1 MLFLSNDDPKSD
13 IQFYINSPGG
23 SVSAGF
29 GIIDTMRFLRC
40 DVATTC
46 IGMAASM
53 GACLLSAGTKG
64 KRAVLQNSQVM
75 LHQPLIGGV
84 LQGPATD
91 LGIEA
96 AHMLRLRDRLYKL
109 MADFTGKAAE
119 QIHRDFDRNKWLFAE
134 EAVEYGCADRVL
146 DRAPEPSSAVD
157 KTTAGMR
164 KNKANVA
171 TDDTNGHRR
180 NERVEIPLSV
190 SSVFLWFQ
198 SRFCRVAPVLTPRT
212 SIFASRSTSLQITNR

>member
-1 MLFLSNDDPKSD
+1 MADNTLIPIVIEKSGRGERAYDIYSRLLKDRIIILGGPVTEDAAAVIIAQLLFLSNDDTKSD

-23 SVSAGF
+23 SVSAGL

-40 DVATTC
+40 AVATTC

-53 GACLLSAGTKG
+53 GACLLAAGSKG
-64 KRAVLQNSQVM
+64 KRSVLPNAQVM

-109 MADFTGKAAE
+109 MADYTGKPAE
-119 QIHRDFDRNKWLFAE
+119 VIHRDFDRNKWLFAE

-146 DRAPEPSSAVD
+146 DRAPDIAPRRLRDEEDEEDD
-157 KTTAGMR
+157 KR
-164 KNKANVA
+164 
-171 TDDTNGHRR
+171 
-180 NERVEIPLSV
+180 
-190 SSVFLWFQ
+190 
-198 SRFCRVAPVLTPRT
+198 
-212 SIFASRSTSLQITNR
+212 

>member
-1 MLFLSNDDPKSD
+1 MNNQLIPIVIEKSGRGERAYDIYSRLLKDRIIILGGPVTDESGNAIIAQMLFLSNDDPKSD

-23 SVSAGF
+23 SVSAGL
-29 GIIDTMRFLRC
+29 GIIDTMRYLRC

-53 GACLLSAGTKG
+53 GACLLAAGTKG
-64 KRAVLQNSQVM
+64 KRACLPNAQVM

-109 MADFTGKAAE
+109 MADYTGKTAE
-119 QIHRDFDRNKWLFAE
+119 IIHRDFDRNKWLFAE
-134 EAVEYGCADRVL
+134 EAVDYGCADRVL
-146 DRAPEPSSAVD
+146 DRAPDMPL
-157 KTTAGMR
+157 R
-164 KNKANVA
+164 P
-171 TDDTNGHRR
+171 RR
-180 NERVEIPLSV
+180 EED
-190 SSVFLWFQ
+190 
-198 SRFCRVAPVLTPRT
+198 AEDEKE
-212 SIFASRSTSLQITNR
+212 

>member
-1 MLFLSNDDPKSD
+1 MDNQLIPIVIEKSGRGERAYDIYSRLLKDRIIILGGVVNDDSANVIIAQMLFLSNDDPKSD

-23 SVSAGF
+23 SVSAGL
-29 GIIDTMRFLRC
+29 GIIDTMKFLRC

-53 GACLLSAGTKG
+53 GACLLAAGTKG
-64 KRAVLQNSQVM
+64 KRAVLENSQVM

-96 AHMLRLRDRLYKL
+96 QHMLRLRDRLYKL
-109 MADFTGKAAE
+109 MAGYTGKTAD

-134 EAVEYGCADRVL
+134 EAVEYGVADRVL
-146 DRAPEPSSAVD
+146 EQAPEAVRRASSL
-157 KTTAGMR
+157 
-164 KNKANVA
+164 
-171 TDDTNGHRR
+171 DDTGD
-180 NERVEIPLSV
+180 EKD
-190 SSVFLWFQ
+190 
-198 SRFCRVAPVLTPRT
+198 
-212 SIFASRSTSLQITNR
+212 

>member
-1 MLFLSNDDPKSD
+1 MSTNTLIPIVIEKSGRGERAYDIYSRLLKDRIILLNGPVMDESAGAIIAQLLFLSNDDPKTD

-23 SVSAGF
+23 SVSAGL
-29 GIIDTMRFLRC
+29 GIIDTMKYLRC

-53 GACLLSAGTKG
+53 GACLLAAGSKG
-64 KRAVLQNSQVM
+64 KRSVLPNSQVM

-96 AHMLRLRDRLYKL
+96 KHMLRLRDRLYKL
-109 MADFTGKAAE
+109 MADYTGKDSE
-119 QIHRDFDRNKWLFAE
+119 TIHRDFDRNKWLFSE

-146 DRAPEPSSAVD
+146 DRAPDTESRRLRDEEADEDDD
-157 KTTAGMR
+157 KR
-164 KNKANVA
+164 
-171 TDDTNGHRR
+171 
-180 NERVEIPLSV
+180 
-190 SSVFLWFQ
+190 
-198 SRFCRVAPVLTPRT
+198 
-212 SIFASRSTSLQITNR
+212 

>member
-1 MLFLSNDDPKSD
+1 MTSNQLIPIVIEKSGRGERAYDIYSRLLKDRIILLGGPVTDDSANIIIAQLLFLSNDDPKSD

-23 SVSAGF
+23 SVSAGL

-53 GACLLSAGTKG
+53 GACLLAAGAKG

-75 LHQPLIGGV
+75 LHQPLIGGG
-84 LQGPATD
+84 LQGTATD

-96 AHMLRLRDRLYKL
+96 AHLLRLRDRLYKL
-109 MADFTGKAAE
+109 MSDFTGKPAE
-119 QIHRDFDRNKWLFAE
+119 TIHRDFDRNKWLFAE

-146 DRAPEPSSAVD
+146 DRAPAALVRRASDDDDNDD
-157 KTTAGMR
+157 K
-164 KNKANVA
+164 
-171 TDDTNGHRR
+171 
-180 NERVEIPLSV
+180 
-190 SSVFLWFQ
+190 
-198 SRFCRVAPVLTPRT
+198 
-212 SIFASRSTSLQITNR
+212 

>member
-1 MLFLSNDDPKSD
+1 MADNQLIPIVIEKSGRGERAYDIYSRLLKDRIIIAGGGISDEIANTIIAQMLFPSNDDPKTD
-13 IQFYINSPGG
+13 IQLYINSPGG
-23 SVSAGF
+23 SVSAGL
-29 GIIDTMRFLRC
+29 GIIDTMKFLRC

-53 GACLLSAGTKG
+53 GACLLAAGTKG

-109 MADFTGKAAE
+109 MSDFTGKPAE
-119 QIHRDFDRNKWLFAE
+119 TIHRDFDRNKWLFVE

-146 DRAPEPSSAVD
+146 DRAPVSLV
-157 KTTAGMR
+157 R
-164 KNKANVA
+164 
-171 TDDTNGHRR
+171 HREEQD
-180 NERVEIPLSV
+180 NDEEK
-190 SSVFLWFQ
+190 
-198 SRFCRVAPVLTPRT
+198 
-212 SIFASRSTSLQITNR
+212 

>member
-1 MLFLSNDDPKSD
+1 MNNNLIPIVIEKSGRGERAYDIYSRLLKDRIIIVGGPITDETANTVIAQMLFLSNDDPRSD
-13 IQFYINSPGG
+13 IQLYINSPGG
-23 SVSAGF
+23 SVSAGL

-46 IGMAASM
+46 IGLAASM
-53 GACLLSAGTKG
+53 AACLLAAGTKG
-64 KRAVLQNSQVM
+64 KRYVLQNSQIM

-96 AHMLRLRDRLYKL
+96 AHMLRLRDRLYRL
-109 MADFTGKAAE
+109 MSDYTGKTQE

-146 DRAPEPSSAVD
+146 DRAPE
-157 KTTAGMR
+157 
-164 KNKANVA
+164 VA
-171 TDDTNGHRR
+171 RRSLDEDDD
-180 NERVEIPLSV
+180 EKD
-190 SSVFLWFQ
+190 
-198 SRFCRVAPVLTPRT
+198 
-212 SIFASRSTSLQITNR
+212 

>member
-1 MLFLSNDDPKSD
+1 
-13 IQFYINSPGG
+13 
-23 SVSAGF
+23 
-29 GIIDTMRFLRC
+29 MRFLRC

-46 IGMAASM
+46 IGLAASM
-53 GACLLSAGTKG
+53 GACLLAAGTKG
-64 KRAVLQNSQVM
+64 KRAVLHNSQVM

-109 MADFTGKAAE
+109 MSSYTGKPAE

-146 DRAPEPSSAVD
+146 DRAPEAAP
-157 KTTAGMR
+157 R
-164 KNKANVA
+164 KVE
-171 TDDTNGHRR
+171 DNGD
-180 NERVEIPLSV
+180 EKD
-190 SSVFLWFQ
+190 
-198 SRFCRVAPVLTPRT
+198 
-212 SIFASRSTSLQITNR
+212 

>member
-1 MLFLSNDDPKSD
+1 MHSNTLVPIVIEKSGRGERAYDIYSRLLKDRIILLNGPVTDDSAGIIIAQMLFLSNDDPKTD

-29 GIIDTMRFLRC
+29 GIIDTMKYLRC

-53 GACLLSAGTKG
+53 GAALLSMGTKG
-64 KRAVLQNSQVM
+64 KRACLPNAQVM

-96 AHMLRLRDRLYKL
+96 KHMLRLRDRLYKML
-109 MADFTGKAAE
+109 ADATGKTIDV
-119 QIHRDFDRNKWLFAE
+119 IHRDFDRNKWLFAE
-134 EAVEYGCADRVL
+134 EAVEYGCADKVL
-146 DRAPEPSSAVD
+146 DRAPEVPVRRHRDVD
-157 KTTAGMR
+157 
-164 KNKANVA
+164 
-171 TDDTNGHRR
+171 DDDEDEDKKR
-180 NERVEIPLSV
+180 
-190 SSVFLWFQ
+190 
-198 SRFCRVAPVLTPRT
+198 
-212 SIFASRSTSLQITNR
+212 

>member
-1 MLFLSNDDPKSD
+1 MHSNQLVPIVIEKSGRGERAYDIYSRLLKDRIILLNGPVGDDSAGAIIAQLLFLSNDDPKTD

-29 GIIDTMRFLRC
+29 GIVDTMKHLRC

-53 GACLLSAGTKG
+53 GACLLASGARG
-64 KRAVLQNSQVM
+64 KRFCLPNSQVM

-109 MADFTGKAAE
+109 MGDYCGKTPE
-119 QIHRDFDRNKWLFAE
+119 QIHRDFDRNKWLFAD
-134 EAVEYGCADRVL
+134 EAVDYGCCDRVL
-146 DRAPEPSSAVD
+146 DRAPDGPIGSPRRARDEE
-157 KTTAGMR
+157 
-164 KNKANVA
+164 
-171 TDDTNGHRR
+171 DD
-180 NERVEIPLSV
+180 VK
-190 SSVFLWFQ
+190 
-198 SRFCRVAPVLTPRT
+198 
-212 SIFASRSTSLQITNR
+212 

>member
-1 MLFLSNDDPKSD
+1 MTTENQLIPIVIEKSGRGERAYDIYSRLLKDRIIMLTGAVTDETANTIIAQMLFLSNDDPKTD

-23 SVSAGF
+23 SVSAGL
-29 GIIDTMRFLRC
+29 GVIDTMKFLRC

-53 GACLLSAGTKG
+53 GACLLAAGTRG
-64 KRAVLQNSQVM
+64 KRNVLPNAQVM

-109 MADFTGKAAE
+109 MADYTGKPADT
-119 QIHRDFDRNKWLFAE
+119 IHRDFDRNKWLFSE
-134 EAVEYGCADRVL
+134 EAVEYGVADRVL
-146 DRAPEPSSAVD
+146 DRAPESLIS
-157 KTTAGMR
+157 
-164 KNKANVA
+164 
-171 TDDTNGHRR
+171 RR
-180 NERVEIPLSV
+180 RDEEDEDERI
-190 SSVFLWFQ
+190 
-198 SRFCRVAPVLTPRT
+198 R
-212 SIFASRSTSLQITNR
+212 

>member
-1 MLFLSNDDPKSD
+1 MFHVSCSETDMSSNQLIPIVIEKSGRGERAYDIYSRLLKDRVIIVGGAVTDETANVIIAQMLFLSNDDPKSD

-23 SVSAGF
+23 SVSAGL
-29 GIIDTMRFLRC
+29 GIIDTMKYLRC

-53 GACLLSAGTKG
+53 GACLLAAGTRD
-64 KRAVLQNSQVM
+64 KRAVLPNAQVM

-96 AHMLRLRDRLYKL
+96 QHMLRLRDRLYKL
-109 MADFTGKAAE
+109 MAEYTGKPKE

-134 EAVEYGCADRVL
+134 EAVAYGCADKVQ
-146 DRAPEPSSAVD
+146 DRAPE
-157 KTTAGMR
+157 R
-164 KNKANVA
+164 
-171 TDDTNGHRR
+171 
-180 NERVEIPLSV
+180 PLSK
-190 SSVFLWFQ
+190 
-198 SRFCRVAPVLTPRT
+198 REEDDEDKE
-212 SIFASRSTSLQITNR
+212 

>member
-1 MLFLSNDDPKSD
+1 MSQLIPIVIEKSGRGERAYDIYSRLLKDRIIMLTGVVNDDSANTIIAQMLFLSNDDPKGD

-23 SVSAGF
+23 SVSAGL
-29 GIIDTMRFLRC
+29 GLIDTMRFLRC

-53 GACLLSAGTKG
+53 GACLLAAGTKG
-64 KRAVLQNSQVM
+64 KRYVLPNSQVM

-96 AHMLRLRDRLYKL
+96 QHMIRLRERLYRL
-109 MADFTGKAAE
+109 MSNYTGKPAE
-119 QIHRDFDRNKWLFAE
+119 TIHRDFDRNKWLFAE

-146 DRAPEPSSAVD
+146 ERLPD
-157 KTTAGMR
+157 
-164 KNKANVA
+164 VA
-171 TDDTNGHRR
+171 RPVRTNDD
-180 NERVEIPLSV
+180 EEKI
-190 SSVFLWFQ
+190 
-198 SRFCRVAPVLTPRT
+198 
-212 SIFASRSTSLQITNR
+212 

>member
-1 MLFLSNDDPKSD
+1 MTSNQLVPIVIEKSGRGERAYDIYSRLLKDRVILLHGPVTDDSAGIIIAQMLFLSNDDPKSD

-29 GIIDTMRFLRC
+29 GIIDTMRYLRC

-53 GACLLSAGTKG
+53 GAALLAMGTRG
-64 KRAVLQNSQVM
+64 KRFVLPNAQVM

-96 AHMLRLRDRLYKL
+96 KHMLRLRDRLYKML
-109 MADFTGKAAE
+109 GDATSKSVE

-134 EAVEYGCADRVL
+134 EAVEYGCADKVL
-146 DRAPEPSSAVD
+146 DRAPELPARPRRSDDEDDD
-157 KTTAGMR
+157 K
-164 KNKANVA
+164 
-171 TDDTNGHRR
+171 D
-180 NERVEIPLSV
+180 
-190 SSVFLWFQ
+190 
-198 SRFCRVAPVLTPRT
+198 
-212 SIFASRSTSLQITNR
+212 

>member
-1 MLFLSNDDPKSD
+1 MTSNQLVPIVIEKSGRGERAYDIYSRLLKDRIILLNGPVTDDSAGTIIAQMLFLSNDDPKSD

-29 GIIDTMRFLRC
+29 GIIDTMRYLRC

-53 GACLLSAGTKG
+53 GAALLSMGTKG
-64 KRAVLQNSQVM
+64 KRFCLPNSQVM

-84 LQGPATD
+84 MQGPATD

-96 AHMLRLRDRLYKL
+96 KHMLRLRDRLYKML
-109 MADFTGKAAE
+109 AEATGKSTDV
-119 QIHRDFDRNKWLFAE
+119 IHRDFDRNKWLFAE

-146 DRAPEPSSAVD
+146 ERAPE
-157 KTTAGMR
+157 G
-164 KNKANVA
+164 
-171 TDDTNGHRR
+171 
-180 NERVEIPLSV
+180 
-190 SSVFLWFQ
+190 
-198 SRFCRVAPVLTPRT
+198 LTPRRRDEDDDET
-212 SIFASRSTSLQITNR
+212 EKA

>member
-1 MLFLSNDDPKSD
+1 MASNTLVPIVIEKSGRGERAYDIYSRLLKDRIIILGGPVTDESAISITAQMLFLSNDDPKTD

-23 SVSAGF
+23 SVSAGL
-29 GIIDTMRFLRC
+29 GIIDTMKHLRC

-53 GACLLSAGTKG
+53 GACLLAAGTKG
-64 KRAVLQNSQVM
+64 KRACLPNSQVM

-96 AHMLRLRDRLYKL
+96 QHMLRLRDRLYKL
-109 MADFTGKAAE
+109 MSQYTGKAPE
-119 QIHRDFDRNKWLFAE
+119 QIHRDFDRNKWLFSE

-146 DRAPEPSSAVD
+146 DRAPEVPVVRRHRDEDDEDVAD
-157 KTTAGMR
+157 KR
-164 KNKANVA
+164 
-171 TDDTNGHRR
+171 
-180 NERVEIPLSV
+180 
-190 SSVFLWFQ
+190 
-198 SRFCRVAPVLTPRT
+198 
-212 SIFASRSTSLQITNR
+212 

>member
-1 MLFLSNDDPKSD
+1 MTSNQLVPIVIEKSGRGERAYDIYSRLLKDRIILLNGPVTDDSAGTIIAQMLFLSNDDPKTD

-29 GIIDTMRFLRC
+29 GIIDTMRYLRC

-53 GACLLSAGTKG
+53 GAALLAMGTRG
-64 KRAVLQNSQVM
+64 KRFVLPNAQVM

-96 AHMLRLRDRLYKL
+96 KHMLRLRDRLYKML
-109 MADFTGKAAE
+109 ADATGKN
-119 QIHRDFDRNKWLFAE
+119 IDTVHRDFDRNKWLFAE
-134 EAVEYGCADRVL
+134 EAVEYGCADKVL
-146 DRAPEPSSAVD
+146 DRAPENAVRRHRD
-157 KTTAGMR
+157 IDDDDEGEAQNSRDR
-164 KNKANVA
+164 K
-171 TDDTNGHRR
+171 
-180 NERVEIPLSV
+180 
-190 SSVFLWFQ
+190 
-198 SRFCRVAPVLTPRT
+198 
-212 SIFASRSTSLQITNR
+212 